1 MNASTPLFSAPMPA
15 KSQNFRVS
23 QLWRLCAMV
32 FAMVFAS
39 LFSPFT
45 SAEDFLDPEEA
56 FKVSAKM
63 AEPGMAEVTFTIADG
78 YYLYRE
84 RFKFSSDDAKLGDI
98 VMPAGKVKFDE
109 TFQKEVETYRHSL
122 VVRVPVQA
130 AADFTLKIGRQG
142 CADGGL
148 CYPPLETPVKL
159 QIAGAASS
167 SASTP
172 AAASAASAVSKSDS
186 EIVASKAASDAS
198 DDDSSV
204 ISKALKGG
212 RLLVILPLAYIFG
225 LGLSLTPCVWPMVP
239 ILSFIIVGEGVS
251 VTRARGF
258 LLSLA
263 YVLGT
268 TVLYTVFGVAA
279 ALAGESL
286 AAELQKPAVLGTF
299 SLFIVI
305 FALSM
310 FNVYQLQMPAALQTK
325 LTTLSEGQ
333 TKNRRIGKLFGVF
346 VMGVISALIIGPC
359 VTGPLA
365 GALVYISQT
374 RDITVGGSAMFML
387 SLGMGTPL
395 LLLGVSAGSLLPK
408 AGAWMESVKRFIG
421 VLMLAL
427 AIWMVSPVIPVGVQM
442 LAWAALL
449 IGFGVYQFIFQ
460 RSGIFN
466 KAVAVICFL
475 IGAIQL
481 LGVATGGRD
490 VFSPVAHLYGGPTE
504 HVKFTRIHS
513 IAELDAA
520 VAQSKGKTVM
530 LDFYA
535 DWCVSCKE
543 MEKLT
548 FPEAK
553 VKARLDNMLLLQA
566 DVTANNA
573 DDKALLKRFGLFGP
587 PGIIFFDAQGKEIAG
602 QRVIGYQNADKFLQS
617 LNRAEG
623 K

>member
-1 MNASTPLFSAPMPA
+1 MNTSTPLFSASMPA
-15 KSQNFRVS
+15 RSQNFRIS
-23 QLWRLCAMV
+23 QLWRRGVVV
-32 FAMVFAS
+32 FALLFAS
-39 LFSPFT
+39 LLAPFA

-56 FKVSAKM
+56 FKVSARM
-63 AEPGMAEVTFTIADG
+63 VEPGMAEVTFTIADG

-84 RFKFSSDDAKLGDI
+84 RFKFSSDDAKLGEID
-98 VMPAGKVKFDE
+98 MPKGKVKFDE
-109 TFQKEVETYRHSL
+109 TFQKEVETYRKSL
-122 VVRVPVQA
+122 VVRIPVQA
-130 AADFTLKIGRQG
+130 AADFTLNVGRQG

-159 QIAGAASS
+159 QIAGASS
-167 SASTP
+167 IPVAATSANG
-172 AAASAASAVSKSDS
+172 S
-186 EIVASKAASDAS
+186 EIVTSKPASESS
-198 DDDSSV
+198 DDDSSG

-212 RLLVILPLAYIFG
+212 KLWVILPLAYFLG
-225 LGLSLTPCVWPMVP
+225 LTLSLTPCVWPMVP

-251 VTRARGF
+251 VTRSRGF

-268 TVLYTVFGVAA
+268 TVLYTIFGVAA

-299 SLFIVI
+299 SFFIVI

-325 LTTLSEGQ
+325 LTVLSEGQ
-333 TKNRRIGKLFGVF
+333 TKNRTIGKLFGVF
-346 VMGVISALIIGPC
+346 LMGVISALIIGPC

-374 RDITVGGSAMFML
+374 RDMTVGGSAMFML
-387 SLGMGTPL
+387 SVGMGTPL
-395 LLLGVSAGSLLPK
+395 LLLGLSAGSLLPK

-427 AIWMVSPVIPVGVQM
+427 AIWMVSPVIPVWIQM
-442 LAWAALL
+442 LAWATLL

-466 KAVAVICFL
+466 KVVAVICFL
-475 IGAIQL
+475 AGAIQL
-481 LGVATGGRD
+481 LGVVTGGRD
-490 VFSPVAHLYGGPTE
+490 VFSPVAHLYGGSTE
-504 HVKFTRIHS
+504 HVKFTRVRS
-513 IAELDAA
+513 IGELDAA
-520 VAQSKGKTVM
+520 LAQSKGKTAM

-553 VKARLDNMLLLQA
+553 VKAKLDNMLLLQV

-587 PGIIFFDAQGKEIAG
+587 PGIIFFDAQGKEIPG

>member
-15 KSQNFRVS
+15 KPQNFQIA
-23 QLWRLCAMV
+23 QLWRLCALV
-32 FAMVFAS
+32 LALLFTS
-39 LFSPFT
+39 LFSHFA
-45 SAEDFLDPEEA
+45 SAEDFLDPEVA

-63 AEPGMAEVTFTIADG
+63 AEPGVAEVTFTIADG

-122 VVRVPVQA
+122 VVRIPIQA

-159 QIAGAASS
+159 QVAG
-167 SASTP
+167 
-172 AAASAASAVSKSDS
+172 ASAASTQSAANVSTDSAVNAGTESN
-186 EIVASKAASDAS
+186 IKATE
-198 DDDSSV
+198 SSHDEETSS
-204 ISKALKGG
+204 ISAALKSG
-212 RLLVILPLAYIFG
+212 RLVLILPLFLLLG
-225 LGLSLTPCVWPMVP
+225 LGLSFTPCVLPMVP
-239 ILSFIIVGEGVS
+239 ILSFIIVGEGTGIKRS
-251 VTRARGF
+251 RGF
-258 LLSLA
+258 LLSLCYA
-263 YVLGT
+263 LGMALVYTALGIAAGLVGEGLSATLQNPWVLGA
-268 TVLYTVFGVAA
+268 F
-279 ALAGESL
+279 ALL
-286 AAELQKPAVLGTF
+286 M
-299 SLFIVI
+299 VI
-305 FALSM
+305 LSLSM
-310 FNVYQLQMPAALQTK
+310 FNVYQLQVPAALQTK
-325 LTTLSEGQ
+325 LTQASEGQ
-333 TKNRRIGKLFGVF
+333 RNGKLVGVF
-346 VMGVISALIIGPC
+346 FMGAISALIVGPC
-359 VTGPLA
+359 VAAPLA

-374 RDITVGGSAMFML
+374 RDVVVGGSALFAMAM
-387 SLGMGTPL
+387 GMSVPL
-395 LLLGVSAGSLLPK
+395 LLVGISAGSLLPR
-408 AGAWMESVKRFIG
+408 AGMWMESIKRFFG
-421 VLMLAL
+421 VLMLAMAL
-427 AIWMVSPVIPVGVQM
+427 WMISPVIPVWSQM
-442 LAWAALL
+442 LGWAILL
-449 IGFGVYQFIFQ
+449 IAYASYQLFFQ
-460 RSGIFN
+460 RSGMFA
-466 KAVAVICFL
+466 KAVSVIFFFLGAV
-475 IGAIQL
+475 QL
-481 LGVATGGRD
+481 VGVATGGRD
-490 VFSPVAHLYGGPTE
+490 VFSPVAHLYGGSTE
-504 HVKFTRIHS
+504 HVKFTRIRS

-587 PGIIFFDAQGKEIAG
+587 PGIIFFDAQGKEISG